1 MIAPT
6 QNAPGRK
13 APGYRLVDADMHYYE
28 PDDCFTRHLESRY
41 ADRALTVVKG
51 KDGLGRVYFCG
62 ERVRYFSVSATD
74 FTTAP
79 GSLRAYL
86 DHGEDRPVMEEQ
98 YLSPAKTHPEWVG
111 DRAAR
116 LRQMDGQGVE
126 AAIMLPTL
134 GVSVEYELNRDLEAG
149 YAALRAFNRWV
160 EEDWGLGADGRIFGA
175 AMISLT
181 DRALAIEEL
190 ERVIKAGARFF
201 YLRAGPVPT
210 DTPGRYRSPADPH
223 YDAFWARVAE
233 AGVMCILHIGNAG
246 YAELFSQYWSEK
258 GDVPSH
264 RLTAFQHTLFQF
276 DRSVCDVL
284 AAMVLQNLF
293 GRHPGL
299 RVLSIENGSAW
310 VNYLLKRMNKA
321 QRAQWRVDSI
331 GGRIEG
337 KPSDIFRRH
346 VWVCPFYED
355 DVIGL
360 VGDLGPERV
369 LLGSDYPHPEGV
381 VAPLDFLNKL
391 RGLPEAQVRRIA
403 RSNAAALL
411 GLAA

>member
-1 MIAPT
+1 M
-6 QNAPGRK
+6 N
-13 APGYRLVDADMHYYE
+13 APGYRLVDSDMHYYE

-41 ADRALTVVKG
+41 AHRALTVEKG
-51 KDGLGRVYFCG
+51 QDGLGRVYFCG
-62 ERVRYFSVSATD
+62 ERVRYFSVTATD

-79 GSLRAYL
+79 GSLRGYL
-86 DHGEDRPVMEEQ
+86 DDGEGRPVMEEQ
-98 YLSPAKTHPEWVG
+98 AISPGATHPEWVG
-111 DRAAR
+111 DRTAR
-116 LRQMDGQGVE
+116 LTQMDEQGVE

-160 EEDWGLGADGRIFGA
+160 EEDWGLGGDGRIFGA
-175 AMISLT
+175 AMLSLT
-181 DRALAIEEL
+181 DRDQAIREL
-190 ERVIKAGARFF
+190 ERVIAAGARFF
-201 YLRAGPVPT
+201 YLRAGPVPAG
-210 DTPGRYRSPADPH
+210 TPGRYRSPADPY
-223 YDAFWARVAE
+223 YDAFWARAAE

-246 YAELFSQYWSEK
+246 YADLFSKYWGEK

-310 VNYLLKRMNKA
+310 VSYLLKRMDKA

-331 GGRIEG
+331 GGKLEG
-337 KPSDIFRRH
+337 KPSDIFRQH

-355 DVIGL
+355 DVLGL
-360 VGDLGPERV
+360 VDELGAGRV

-381 VAPLDFLNKL
+381 VAPRDFLHKL
-391 RGLPEAQVRRIA
+391 EGLPEKDVRLVA